1 MLRLDIR
8 IQEKKDANKPL
19 FPEVAKA
26 GYEEGKLE
34 SIGILEGGMQSGKA
48 SLMLNIKTDD
58 GTYVIAEISA
68 DLFDGCAS
76 ALRGARQR
84 WGEI

>member
-1 MLRLDIR
+1 MNLTIR
-8 IQEKKDANKPL
+8 IQEKKDASTPL
-19 FPEVAKA
+19 FPEIAKA

-34 SIGILEGGMQSGKA
+34 SVGILQGGMVSGKA

-58 GTYVIAEISA
+58 GTYVIAEVSA
-68 DLFDGCAS
+68 DMFDGAAS